1 MADFSTPFGN
11 NAGRRLPTSDEKIN
25 GFPCGAADQTL
36 FNGLFH
42 RLEAEIGEVIGFA
55 GLTPTDARFTQLREA
70 IQALISSATGGGDT
84 SQFLLLSQI
93 TARLPVFPE
102 IQSTDGRINVTS
114 PATGTVRIPGGVN
127 WIHRGVDLKVTDQT
141 DFATVANKTYHI
153 RWNTVDGF
161 VLRDLANATYNPST
175 LAEDDTTFDTTFD
188 DMLIARVVTNS
199 SNVPT
204 ITNLANKADLTVS
217 EIISGSDYR
226 LAEGNSAN
234 ALIQSNLAWSR
245 KPSTYNLNP
254 LRITVGSNVVDT
266 DMNFYARSEDRT
278 VNGASFATVIPLS
291 RYELDVVFMRDGM
304 SHVEMSFNAKG

>member
-11 NAGRRLPTSDEKIN
+11 NAGRRLPTADEKIN

-42 RLEAEIGEVIGFA
+42 RIEAEIGEVIGFA

-70 IQALISSATGGGDT
+70 IQSLISSATGGGDT
-84 SQFLLLSQI
+84 SQFVLLSQI
-93 TARLPVFPE
+93 TSRLPVFPE
-102 IQSTDGRINVTS
+102 IQSTDGRMNVTS

-127 WIHRGVDLKVTDQT
+127 WVHRGADLKVTDQT

-153 RWNTVDGF
+153 RWNPADGF

-175 LAEDDTTFDTTFD
+175 LPEDDAAFDTTFD
-188 DMLIARVVTNS
+188 DMLLARVVTNS

-204 ITNLANKADLTVS
+204 ITNLANKADLSLS
-217 EIISGSDYR
+217 EIISGTDYR
-226 LAEGNSAN
+226 LSEVNGAN
-234 ALIQSNLAWSR
+234 ALVQTNIAWSR
-245 KPSTYNLNP
+245 KPSTFSLDPVRVTATTDPND
-254 LRITVGSNVVDT
+254 VDF
-266 DMNFYARSEDRT
+266 NFYARSEDRT
-278 VNGASFATVIPLS
+278 ANGASYTTVIPLS

-304 SHVEMSFNAKG
+304 STLRMLFNAKG